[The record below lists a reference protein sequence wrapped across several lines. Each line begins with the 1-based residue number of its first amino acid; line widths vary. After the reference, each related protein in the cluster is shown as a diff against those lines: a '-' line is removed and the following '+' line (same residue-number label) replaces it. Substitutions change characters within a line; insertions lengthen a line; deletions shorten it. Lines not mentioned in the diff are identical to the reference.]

1 MGGKSGVTQANDDI
15 WRKRF
20 QLFMLVRLLGVA
32 TFLLGVAIAYTG
44 LVRPG
49 GWPVV
54 GSLIAILGAIDAVF
68 APRLLRK
75 HWQQRDQ

>member
-1 MGGKSGVTQANDDI
+1 MADEDL

-20 QLFMLVRLLGVA
+20 QLFMLVRLFGLI
-32 TFLLGVAIAYTG
+32 TFLAGIFIAFTD

-54 GSLIAILGAIDAVF
+54 GGILAIVGAVDAVF
-68 APRLLRK
+68 SPRLLKKLWADQDARK
-75 HWQQRDQ
+75 E